1 LLGGRIDINM
11 APVPSLLPLIR
22 EGKARPLAYTGP
34 TRNQDLPDVPT
45 MAEAGYPQIGYDPD
59 VWLGFLAPNGTPAEV
74 INKFNAAVND
84 SLRSPEMKP
93 ILAKLGF
100 DAQITTP
107 REFAKFIAAE
117 VKKWPP
123 LLQAAGLKAE

>member
-1 LLGGRIDINM
+1 
-11 APVPSLLPLIR
+11 
-22 EGKARPLAYTGP
+22 
-34 TRNQDLPDVPT
+34 
-45 MAEAGYPQIGYDPD
+45 
-59 VWLGFLAPNGTPAEV
+59 
-74 INKFNAAVND
+74 
-84 SLRSPEMKP
+84 MKP

-107 REFAKFIAAE
+107 EEFAKFIAVE